1 MKQLRIYLVILFFVA
16 IFSCKK
22 ESPPTDHPP
31 VSYWKENIG
40 STPGLPLL
48 PDSNVNYYLYIFK
61 RKKGDPIAI
70 RIKGQFGYARY
81 MGFNVY
87 DNRTLN
93 SVNSLIDKSI
103 IPDVGN
109 VNPFQS
115 TSDPNTPNRH
125 YTIQVLPRGIT
136 DSGTYQNELFYDDN
150 LEEIAIIM
158 RYYIPEN
165 NPNASVPLPDIEAF
179 NINTGATV
187 TPPEPITSSFEEQ
200 FADKKASVIRLLGL
214 SSALEQ
220 PQKISFYR
228 FSGVLLYPNKDN
240 YYLFTPITFDKDKV
254 IVLRFKAASY
264 AKNNT
269 QNDEADVRY
278 YSLCTCDAESYT
290 YTTTSDD
297 FLKVADSDG
306 YINVVIAEDLPELR
320 AKAAGLNFIP
330 LSAMLQPRKKGIIIY
345 RHLLT
350 RPGFEGDFGQ
360 VPDLASALLDNILNL
375 DNLQA
380 ENYVSPYAPVG
391 KKMSKTDYLE
401 DFGGIEV
408 SY

>member
-150 LEEIAIIM
+150 LEEID
-158 RYYIPEN
+158 RK
-165 NPNASVPLPDIEAF
+165 SV
-179 NINTGATV
+179 V
-187 TPPEPITSSFEEQ
+187 
-200 FADKKASVIRLLGL
+200 
-214 SSALEQ
+214 
-220 PQKISFYR
+220 
-228 FSGVLLYPNKDN
+228 
-240 YYLFTPITFDKDKV
+240 
-254 IVLRFKAASY
+254 
-264 AKNNT
+264 
-269 QNDEADVRY
+269 
-278 YSLCTCDAESYT
+278 
-290 YTTTSDD
+290 
-297 FLKVADSDG
+297 
-306 YINVVIAEDLPELR
+306 
-320 AKAAGLNFIP
+320 
-330 LSAMLQPRKKGIIIY
+330 
-345 RHLLT
+345 
-350 RPGFEGDFGQ
+350 
-360 VPDLASALLDNILNL
+360 
-375 DNLQA
+375 
-380 ENYVSPYAPVG
+380 
-391 KKMSKTDYLE
+391 
-401 DFGGIEV
+401 
-408 SY
+408 